1 MNDLG
6 FSTCFGFTLNLF
18 SFCSTRFFISH
29 IAIFLLPYSRS
40 PLIFQVST
48 DATVNVVLDPLLLVK
63 KYERDIRELKQEL
76 AMHDALSQRG
86 AVNYDPYTA
95 EQQYEMQQVRVRVRV
110 CGWLCQ

>member
-6 FSTCFGFTLNLF
+6 FSTCFGFALNLF
-18 SFCSTRFFISH
+18 SFCSTRFFISY
-29 IAIFLLPYSRS
+29 IAIFFCRTAFTTS
-40 PLIFQVST
+40 FQVST

-95 EQQYEMQQVRVRVRV
+95 EQQYEMQQVRARVFV